1 MMNLKRTFLL
11 VFLGLI
17 TIPFYVRVAVRGTTP
32 QTVFASENRTITQ
45 FQWPAKTLSRGR
57 LRTWFQNNDRWITDR
72 LVRREFVIAQ
82 VNRVLA
88 NPSLFSSTDFSR
100 GLFGREHFL
109 FLGNSYA
116 GVIDR
121 HFLKTFEINKENEE
135 KLLEHHK
142 KLQSVAKEV
151 GASYVIFAA
160 PDKHGIFCEKFP
172 DWMTRHGACSRV
184 SLQTERLKAIFEKN
198 GFLFSYP
205 FDALRSRNNELIYY
219 KADTHWKRTGA
230 EIGFLT
236 LFKELTQKGL
246 LFNGKLFKQTAPNTY
261 RFEKT
266 PIGKSGDLRHII
278 GVPNSYKN
286 DDYNVV
292 LKSNVPL
299 LFSENGAE
307 AKETTAEKI
316 AIRIPTKNWKGAAF
330 NSHAPNKA
338 RVLLMGDSFTSAM
351 GAFFYM
357 HFTDS
362 HFYSVN
368 GRSNEKLQAVIREI
382 KPDLVVYESV
392 ERGLR

>member
-17 TIPFYVRVAVRGTTP
+17 TIPFFVRVAVRGTTP
-32 QTVFASENRTITQ
+32 QKVFVSENRTITQ
-45 FQWPAKTLSRGR
+45 FQWPEKSLRRGR
-57 LRTWFQNNDRWITDR
+57 LRTWFQNNDRWIADR
-72 LVRREFVIAQ
+72 LIRREFVISQ

-88 NPSLFSSTDFSR
+88 NPSYFASMDFSR

-116 GVIDR
+116 EVIDR
-121 HFLKTFEINKENEE
+121 HFLKSFEISKESEQ

-142 KLQSVAKEV
+142 KLQSATKDV

-172 DWMTRHGACSRV
+172 NWLTRHGACSRV
-184 SLQTERLKAIFEKN
+184 SYQTERLKTVFEKN
-198 GFLFSYP
+198 GFCFSYP
-205 FDALRSRNNELIYY
+205 FDALRSHNNELIYY

-230 EIGFLT
+230 EIGFYA
-236 LFKELTQKGL
+236 LFEELTQKGL
-246 LFNGKLFKQTAPNTY
+246 LIHGKPFKRVNAEAY
-261 RFEKT
+261 SFEKK

-278 GVPNSYKN
+278 GVPDSYEN
-286 DDYNVV
+286 DDYNVI

-307 AKETTAEKI
+307 AKETTAEMV
-316 AIRIPTKNWKGAAF
+316 AIRIPAKNWKGRAL
-330 NSHAPNKA
+330 NNHAPNKA

-351 GAFFYM
+351 GAFFYLN
-357 HFTDS
+357 FTES

-368 GRSNEKLQAVIREI
+368 GRTNEMLQAAIREV

-392 ERGLR
+392 ERSLR

>member
-1 MMNLKRTFLL
+1 MNLKRTFLL

-32 QTVFASENRTITQ
+32 QTVFPSENRSITQ
-45 FQWPAKTLSRGR
+45 FQWPAKTLSRGK

-72 LVRREFVIAQ
+72 LIRREFVIAQ
-82 VNRVLA
+82 VNRILA
-88 NPSLFSSTDFSR
+88 NPALFSSMDFSR
-100 GLFGREHFL
+100 GLFGKEHFL

-116 GVIDR
+116 QVIDR
-121 HFLKTFEINKENEE
+121 HFLKSFEVSREREQE
-135 KLLEHHK
+135 LLEYHK
-142 KLQSVAKEV
+142 KLQFAAKEA
-151 GASYVIFAA
+151 GASYVIFVA

-172 DWMTRHGACSRV
+172 NWMTRHEACNRV
-184 SLQTERLKAIFEKN
+184 SYQTDRSKTVFEKN
-198 GFLFSYP
+198 GFSISYP
-205 FDALRSRNNELIYY
+205 FDALRSHNNELIYY

-230 EIGFLT
+230 KIGFTT
-236 LFKELTQKGL
+236 LFKELTQKGVR
-246 LFNGKLFKQTAPNTY
+246 FNGEPFKRTAPSVY
-261 RFEKT
+261 RFEKS

-278 GVPNSYKN
+278 GVSDGYEN
-286 DDYNVV
+286 DDYNVL
-292 LKSNVPL
+292 LKSNVPV
-299 LFSENGAE
+299 LFSENDAE

-316 AIRIPTKNWKGAAF
+316 VIRIPTKNWKGVAL
-330 NSHAPNKA
+330 NSNAPNKA

-368 GRSNEKLQAVIREI
+368 GRSNEVLQAVIREV

-392 ERGLR
+392 ERSLR

>member
-1 MMNLKRTFLL
+1 MNLKRTFLL

-17 TIPFYVRVAVRGTTP
+17 TIPFFVRVAVRGTTP
-32 QTVFASENRTITQ
+32 KTVFTSENRTITQ
-45 FQWPAKTLSRGR
+45 FQWPAKTLSRGK

-88 NPSLFSSTDFSR
+88 NPALFSSTDFSR
-100 GLFGREHFL
+100 GLFGKERFL

-116 GVIDR
+116 QVIDR
-121 HFLKTFEINKENEE
+121 HFLKSFEISKENEQ

-172 DWMTRHGACSRV
+172 NWMTRHGACGRV
-184 SLQTERLKAIFEKN
+184 SEQTERLKAIFEKN

-205 FDALRSRNNELIYY
+205 FDALRARNNELIYY

-246 LFNGKLFKQTAPNTY
+246 LFNGEAFKQTAPDVY
-261 RFEKT
+261 SFEKT

-278 GVPNSYKN
+278 GVPNSYEN
-286 DDYNVV
+286 DDYNIV
-292 LKSNVPL
+292 LKSKVPL
-299 LFSENGAE
+299 MFSENGAE
-307 AKETTAEKI
+307 AQETIAEKI
-316 AIRIPTKNWKGAAF
+316 AIRIPTKNWKGAAH
-330 NSHAPNKA
+330 NDQAPNKA

-357 HFTDS
+357 HFSDS

-368 GRSNEKLQAVIREI
+368 GRSNEVLQDVIREV

-392 ERGLR
+392 ERSLR

>member
-32 QTVFASENRTITQ
+32 QTVFSSENRTITQ
-45 FQWPAKTLSRGR
+45 FQWPAKSLSRGR
-57 LRTWFQNNDRWITDR
+57 LRAWFQNNDRWITDR

-88 NPSLFSSTDFSR
+88 NPALFSSADFSR

-116 GVIDR
+116 QVIDR
-121 HFLKTFEINKENEE
+121 HFLKSFEIGRENEQ
-135 KLLEHHK
+135 KLLEYHK
-142 KLQSVAKEV
+142 KLQNAAKEV

-184 SLQTERLKAIFEKN
+184 SRQTEGLKTVFEKN

-205 FDALRSRNNELIYY
+205 FDALRLRNDELIYY

-230 EIGFLT
+230 EIGFFT

-246 LFNGKLFKQTAPNTY
+246 RFNGEVFKSTAPGVY
-261 RFEKT
+261 RFEKA

-278 GVPNSYKN
+278 GVPNSYEN
-286 DDYNVV
+286 DDYNVL
-292 LKSNVPL
+292 LKSDVPL
-299 LFSENGAE
+299 LFSENGAQ
-307 AKETTAEKI
+307 AIETTAEKI
-316 AIRIPTKNWKGAAF
+316 AIRIPAKNWKGAAL
-330 NSHAPNKA
+330 NNQAPNKA

-357 HFTDS
+357 HFADS

-368 GRSNEKLQAVIREI
+368 GRSNEMLQAVIREV
-382 KPDLVVYESV
+382 KPDIVVYESV
-392 ERGLR
+392 ERSLR